1 MNSAHYSTDI
11 CYQLESPSVYVKWN
25 KNIKVPFNQLPVRPR
40 LTPLLRKLHKIET
53 CHRNVIP
60 VECISNKR
68 KCVSIQ
74 FVPHPST
81 TQPDPA
87 DRSRN
92 QNVHHHLRVML
103 DGKSELAESKARIN
117 VFHMHAPTF
126 DLFSNDLLSASTQQL
141 HLETRTVR
149 MVPNEWTLVREPLTR
164 DANGPIGRTTCW
176 RAREGEGVLI
186 DHQWMIFI

>member
-1 MNSAHYSTDI
+1 MSFPLSAFQTKENVYPSNS
-11 CYQLESPSVYVKWN
+11 
-25 KNIKVPFNQLPVRPR
+25 
-40 LTPLLRKLHKIET
+40 
-53 CHRNVIP
+53 CHI
-60 VECISNKR
+60 
-68 KCVSIQ
+68 
-74 FVPHPST
+74 HPT

-126 DLFSNDLLSASTQQL
+126 VLFSNDLLSASTQQL

-149 MVPNEWTLVREPLTR
+149 MVPNEWTLVREPITR

-186 DHQWMIFI
+186 DHQ